1 MSFTPNQAGY
11 AQLKKQAAMA
21 LLRIATIFQAN
32 EKAEWQ
38 AGPPRSQPGE
48 HLKMDTG
55 NARDNLYYVPT
66 SPGEVVVNDLEVYV
80 GYRHNAWYAPEW
92 ERRQDAQ
99 RRRGLPDKLEEFVKS
114 GLTAGIMS
122 SYTG

>member
-21 LLRIATIFQAN
+21 LLRIATVFQAN
-32 EKAEWQ
+32 EKAEWKM
-38 AGPPRSQPGE
+38 GPPRSLPGE
-48 HLKMDTG
+48 HLRIDTG

-66 SPGEVVVNDLEVYV
+66 SPAEVVSNDLEVYV
-80 GYRHNAWYAPEW
+80 GYRTNAWYAPEW
-92 ERRQDAQ
+92 ERRRDAQ
-99 RRRGLPDKLEEFVKS
+99 RRRGLPDKLQQFVSS